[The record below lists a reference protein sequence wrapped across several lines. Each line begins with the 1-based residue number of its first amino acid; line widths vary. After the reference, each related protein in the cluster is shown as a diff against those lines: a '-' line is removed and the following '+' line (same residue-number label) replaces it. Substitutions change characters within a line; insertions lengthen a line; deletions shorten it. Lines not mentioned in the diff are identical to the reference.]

1 MLRQHS
7 HSDVD
12 IRVDQE
18 LSRLFSGFPFHCT
31 TPMPNWRVQEQT
43 ELAYED
49 TRSFFRLHR
58 GVQCGRKKGTH
69 EKKSLKAPGSLT

>member
-18 LSRLFSGFPFHCT
+18 LSRLFSGSLFYCT
-31 TPMPNWRVQEQT
+31 TPMPNWRVEVQT
-43 ELAYED
+43 ALAYED
-49 TRSFFRLHR
+49 IRSFFRLHG
-58 GVQCGRKKGTH
+58 GVQCGRKKGIH
-69 EKKSLKAPGSLT
+69 

>member
-1 MLRQHS
+1 MSATGCHLLRHVEAAL

-18 LSRLFSGFPFHCT
+18 LFRLFSGSPFYYT
-31 TPMPNWRVQEQT
+31 TPMPNWRVQGQT
-43 ELAYED
+43 ELAYEGS
-49 TRSFFRLHR
+49 RSFFRLHR

-69 EKKSLKAPGSLT
+69 